1 MADARLIKIQ
11 NISMLKYLI
20 VFLICF
26 YAEGLAAQ
34 NLNPGFKSLID
45 SITDHKIP
53 QLYVEDFVKMD
64 RNDVYVLDI
73 REKEEYQ
80 VSHLKNARNAGY
92 FWFDMRTIYDIPF
105 DAHVV
110 VYCSV
115 GNRSGKIAE
124 KLLNAGYKN
133 VYNLYG
139 GIFEWVNSGQPV
151 YKLNGAQTSEIHTY
165 NKDWERW
172 VEKGTKVN

>member
-1 MADARLIKIQ
+1 
-11 NISMLKYLI
+11 MLKYLF
-20 VFLICF
+20 FLLTCF
-26 YAEGLAAQ
+26 FTADLLAQ
-34 NLNPGFKSLID
+34 NPDHGFKSLVD
-45 SITDHKIP
+45 SLTDHKIS
-53 QLYVEDFVKMD
+53 QLSVEDFLTMD
-64 RNDVYVLDI
+64 RSEVYVLDI
-73 REKEEYQ
+73 REKEEFQ
-80 VSHLKNARNAGY
+80 VSHLKGARNVGY
-92 FWFDMRTIYDIPF
+92 FWFDMRTIYDIPM

-110 VYCSV
+110 VYCSI

-124 KLLNAGYKN
+124 KLLHAGYKN

-151 YKLNGAQTSEIHTY
+151 YKVNGAQTSEIHTY